1 MEFDQLKRRQFIT
14 LLGGAAVAWPL
25 AARAQKPT
33 PVVGFLGSES
43 AAKSA
48 DLLRFFHQGLG
59 ELGFVEGQNL
69 AIEYRWADGHNDRL
83 PALAADLVRLE
94 VSVIAAPATTPGAL
108 AAKAATETI
117 PIVILTAGD
126 PVALGLVASLNKP
139 GGNITGA
146 TSLAEELAPKRLEL
160 MHELLPEAT
169 VLALLVN
176 PTNPVLMEATTRET
190 QAAADILGVELHVL
204 QARTEREFDGILD
217 RLSEVRA
224 GGIVIAVDSFF
235 TARREQLGQLA
246 LRHRVPAIYQ
256 SRAFAEAG
264 GVMSYGGSLADGFR
278 LVGLYTGRIFKGDK
292 PADLPV
298 QQTTKAE
305 LIVNLKSAEVLGVGV
320 PPTLLARADE
330 VIE

>member
-1 MEFDQLKRRQFIT
+1 MKRREFIT

-25 AARAQKPT
+25 AARAQKSM

-43 AAKSA
+43 PARSA
-48 DLLRFFHQGLG
+48 NLLRSFHQGLG

-69 AIEYRWADGHNDRL
+69 AIEYRWADGQNDRL
-83 PALAADLVRLE
+83 PALAADLVRRE
-94 VSVIAAPATTPGAL
+94 VNVIAAPATTPGAL

-117 PIVILTAGD
+117 PIVIFTAGD

-139 GGNITGA
+139 AGNITGT
-146 TSLAEELAPKRLEL
+146 TSLAGELAPKRLEL
-160 MHELLPEAT
+160 MRELTPKAGI
-169 VLALLVN
+169 LALLVN
-176 PTNPVLMEATTRET
+176 PTNPVLMESTTREA
-190 QAAADILGVELHVL
+190 QAAADTLGVKLHVL
-204 QARTEREFDGILD
+204 HARTEREFDDVFAG
-217 RLSEVRA
+217 LSHLRA
-224 GGIVIAVDSFF
+224 DGLVIAVDSFF
-235 TARREQLGQLA
+235 TARREQLGQLS

-256 SRAFAEAG
+256 SRDFVEAG
-264 GVMSYGGSLADGFR
+264 GVMSYGGSLAEGFR
-278 LVGLYTGRIFKGDK
+278 LVGLYTGRILKGDK

-305 LIVNLKSAEVLGVGV
+305 LIVNLKTAKALGLDV

>member
-1 MEFDQLKRRQFIT
+1 MRRRQLIA
-14 LLGGAAVAWPL
+14 LLGGAAAGWPL

-59 ELGFVEGQNL
+59 ELGFVVGQNL
-69 AIEYRWADGHNDRL
+69 AIEYRWADGYNDRL
-83 PALAADLVRLE
+83 PALAADLVRRE
-94 VSVIAAPATTPGAL
+94 VSVIATPATTPGAL
-108 AAKAATETI
+108 ASKVATETI

-126 PVALGLVASLNKP
+126 PVALGLVASLNRP

-146 TSLAEELAPKRLEL
+146 TSLAGELAPKRLEL
-160 MHELLPEAT
+160 MHELLPKAT

-190 QAAADILGVELHVL
+190 QAAADTLGVELHVL
-204 QARTEREFDGILD
+204 QARTEREFDGIFVS
-217 RLSEVRA
+217 LSEVRA
-224 GGIVIAVDSFF
+224 GGLVIVVDSFF

-246 LRHRVPAIYQ
+246 LRNRVPAIYQ

-278 LVGLYTGRIFKGDK
+278 LVGLYTGRILKGDK

-305 LIVNLKSAEVLGVGV
+305 LIINLKTAKALGISV
-320 PPTLLARADE
+320 PLPLSGRADE

>member
-1 MEFDQLKRRQFIT
+1 MRRRQLIA
-14 LLGGAAVAWPL
+14 LLGGAAAGWPL

-59 ELGFVEGQNL
+59 ELGFVVGQNL
-69 AIEYRWADGHNDRL
+69 AIEYRWADGYNDRL
-83 PALAADLVRLE
+83 PALAADLVRRE
-94 VSVIAAPATTPGAL
+94 VSVIATPATTPGAL
-108 AAKAATETI
+108 AAKVATETI

-126 PVALGLVASLNKP
+126 PVALGLVASLNRP

-146 TSLAEELAPKRLEL
+146 TSLAGELAPKRLEL
-160 MHELLPEAT
+160 MHELLPKAT

-190 QAAADILGVELHVL
+190 QAAADTLGVELHVL
-204 QARTEREFDGILD
+204 QARTEREFDGIFVS
-217 RLSEVRA
+217 LSEVRA
-224 GGIVIAVDSFF
+224 GGLVIVVDSFF

-246 LRHRVPAIYQ
+246 LRNRVPAIYQ

-278 LVGLYTGRIFKGDK
+278 LVGLYTGRILKGDK

-305 LIVNLKSAEVLGVGV
+305 LIINLKTAKALGISV
-320 PPTLLARADE
+320 PLPLSGRADE

>member
-1 MEFDQLKRRQFIT
+1 MRRRDFIT
-14 LLGGAAVAWPL
+14 LLGGAAAAWPL

-59 ELGFVEGQNL
+59 ELGFVVGQNL

-83 PALAADLVRLE
+83 PALAADLVRRE
-94 VSVIAAPATTPGAL
+94 VSVIATPATTPGAL

-126 PVALGLVASLNKP
+126 PVALGLVASLNRP

-146 TSLAEELAPKRLEL
+146 TSLAGELAPKRLEL
-160 MHELLPEAT
+160 MHELLPKAT

-190 QAAADILGVELHVL
+190 QAAADTLGVELHVL
-204 QARTEREFDGILD
+204 QARTEREFDGIFVS
-217 RLSEVRA
+217 LSEVRA
-224 GGIVIAVDSFF
+224 GGLVIVVDSFF

-246 LRHRVPAIYQ
+246 LRNRVPAIYQ

-278 LVGLYTGRIFKGDK
+278 LVGLYTGRILKGDK

-305 LIVNLKSAEVLGVGV
+305 LIINLKTAKALGISV
-320 PPTLLARADE
+320 PLPLSGRADE

>member
-1 MEFDQLKRRQFIT
+1 M
-14 LLGGAAVAWPL
+14 
-25 AARAQKPT
+25 
-33 PVVGFLGSES
+33 
-43 AAKSA
+43 
-48 DLLRFFHQGLG
+48 
-59 ELGFVEGQNL
+59 
-69 AIEYRWADGHNDRL
+69 
-83 PALAADLVRLE
+83 
-94 VSVIAAPATTPGAL
+94 SVIAAPATTPGAL

-126 PVALGLVASLNKP
+126 PVALGLVASLNRP

-146 TSLAEELAPKRLEL
+146 TSLAGELAPKRFEL
-160 MHELLPEAT
+160 MHELLPKAT

-176 PTNPVLMEATTRET
+176 PTNPVLTTRET
-190 QAAADILGVELHVL
+190 EAAAATLGVELHVL
-204 QARTEREFDGILD
+204 QARTEREFDGIFV

-246 LRHRVPAIYQ
+246 LRNRVPAIYQ

-264 GVMSYGGSLADGFR
+264 GVMSYGGSLADGFL
-278 LVGLYTGRIFKGDK
+278 LVGLYTGRILKGDK

-305 LIVNLKSAEVLGVGV
+305 LIINLKTAKALGISV
-320 PPTLLARADE
+320 PLPLSGRADE